1 MEPSRTQKAEEQHT
15 SKAAGQ
21 DMENEK
27 MNKKR
32 ACQKRQRLIP
42 PTPPQG
48 NIVGC
53 RISHEWKEGDEPIT
67 HWKGT
72 VVEQVPVNPSLYL
85 VKYDGVDCVY
95 GLELHKDKRVQS
107 LKILSNNVASSQA
120 TDPSFADTIIGKA
133 VEHVFE
139 GEDGSKDE
147 RKGMVLSQAPILDAN
162 FYVTYEN
169 DPVLYMYQ
177 LLEDYRE
184 GGLRILEGYDEP
196 PPLDIPVELLSFL
209 VGTYAEYTTDDGSKR
224 VGMVIHQVA
233 GKPSVFLVKFADD
246 VHIYVCSLV
255 KIR

>member
-1 MEPSRTQKAEEQHT
+1 
-15 SKAAGQ
+15 
-21 DMENEK
+21 MENETTNRRRAGQK
-27 MNKKR
+27 RQMENETMNRR
-32 ACQKRQRLIP
+32 AGQKRQRRRS
-42 PTPPQG
+42 PTPPRR

-95 GLELHKDKRVQS
+95 GLELYKDKRVRS
-107 LKILSNNVASSQA
+107 LKILSNNVGSSQA

-147 RKGMVLSQAPILDAN
+147 WKGIVLGQAPVLDAN

-177 LLEDYRE
+177 LFEDYRE
-184 GGLRILEGYDEP
+184 GDLRILEGFDEP

-209 VGTYAEYTTDDGSKR
+209 VGTCAEYTTDDGSKR
-224 VGMVIHQVA
+224 VGMVIHQVE
-233 GKPSVFLVKFADD
+233 GNPSVFLVKFPDD